1 MKIQIGGTTIKLNNR
16 EVASCKK
23 IVQKFINAVQKET
36 DENKTPTYFFT
47 MLIVMHLMS
56 QSILSE
62 FDSDVIAQI
71 IEKLHTNE

>member
-23 IVQKFINAVQKET
+23 IVSKFINAVQKET
-36 DENKTPTYFFT
+36 DEKKTPTYFFT